1 MRLDHQFRSAQKNL
15 DAQFEKTMPQAVVF
29 ALGVGNVITDMT
41 KIEQGDLIGADIS
54 DSHALLIFDFLHQ
67 PVVVHDA
74 KFRNAAKTPGRRPQ
88 SDSMMKAFFKF
99 GLVQDCGSTAK
110 HARCYE
116 VSPSTGG

>member
-1 MRLDHQFRSAQKNL
+1 
-15 DAQFEKTMPQAVVF
+15 MPQAVVF

-41 KIEQGDLIGADIS
+41 KIEQGNLIGADIS
-54 DSHALLIFDFLHQ
+54 DSHAFLVFDFLHQ

-74 KFRNAAKTPGRRPQ
+74 EFRNAAKTPGRRPQ
-88 SDSMMKAFFKF
+88 SDSVMKTFFKF
-99 GLVQDCGSTAK
+99 GLVQDCGSTTK